1 MCSYQWA
8 VIVLEISKRN
18 GKNIIDTVN
27 QVKYLVDKVRDQ
39 LPKNLKVVYLNDQL
53 KDVRNVL
60 DNLEN
65 CMIFTVLLILIIMI
79 FSMGTRI
86 AILVALSIPGS
97 FLIGIIALYFM
108 SITLNIIV
116 LFSLIM
122 AIGMLVDDAI
132 VVN

>member
-1 MCSYQWA
+1 M
-8 VIVLEISKRN
+8 
-18 GKNIIDTVN
+18 DTVN
-27 QVKYLVDKVRDQ
+27 QVKYLVDKARDQ

-65 CMIFTVLLILIIMI
+65 CMIFAVLLTLIIMI